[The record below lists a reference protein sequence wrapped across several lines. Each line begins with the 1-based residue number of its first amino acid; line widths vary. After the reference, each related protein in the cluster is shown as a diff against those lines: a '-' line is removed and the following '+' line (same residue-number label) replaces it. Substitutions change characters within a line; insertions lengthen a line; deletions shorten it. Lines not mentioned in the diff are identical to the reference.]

1 MVKEYNPLGRF
12 GLRQSVLVGC
22 HSSCETSLRGISLL
36 QPLFYVGIVL
46 SSRRSRLRSLRSR
59 GCRKRRE
66 SCISLTCSSFS
77 NRSCRFDWSLPEN
90 TCPAAGIKRQRL
102 HSQSLSLCW
111 HRAIFPVRRQTSIV
125 ATDELNFRVR
135 NGNGWTL
142 VVIDTNFGDPC
153 GNRTHVWGV
162 RGPRLNLLTN
172 GPSSKS
178 ASFPS
183 FPPVAFGCRRK
194 LRIIPLFLLSE
205 SNPLCWASI
214 RRRDMAFRPGTP
226 SGTRT
231 LDTLIKSQVLY
242 QLS

>member
-1 MVKEYNPLGRF
+1 MSGDEKRERPHTQLLSFLSWHRAVFPVRRLVVAHVVPSVSAVSVSAAKTADHSVPPPLQNGPACAGLRF
-12 GLRQSVLVGC
+12 GTCLATDNNE
-22 HSSCETSLRGISLL
+22 SSHI
-36 QPLFYVGIVL
+36 
-46 SSRRSRLRSLRSR
+46 
-59 GCRKRRE
+59 
-66 SCISLTCSSFS
+66 
-77 NRSCRFDWSLPEN
+77 RSCSRF
-90 TCPAAGIKRQRL
+90 
-102 HSQSLSLCW
+102 LCW

-142 VVIDTNFGDPC
+142 TVIDTNFGDPC

-172 GPSSKS
+172 GPSSE
-178 ASFPS
+178 
-183 FPPVAFGCRRK
+183 PVS
-194 LRIIPLFLLSE
+194 LIPLPPPALRPSSEAPYRSTAPPLQNEPPSLGFILNTKNSGISLFLKGGAYRALQ
-205 SNPLCWASI
+205 A
-214 RRRDMAFRPGTP
+214 GTP